1 MLRLVRICISKIAT
15 HEQLSSQPQLLELGE
30 AAKEDINRR
39 IMVTSAT
46 TIRHA
51 FDGGADE
58 ILTTILFLRW
68 IVRKGII
75 GVYGHDKTEQQPDD
89 HPSDCTY

>member
-1 MLRLVRICISKIAT
+1 
-15 HEQLSSQPQLLELGE
+15 
-30 AAKEDINRR
+30 
-39 IMVTSAT
+39 
-46 TIRHA
+46 
-51 FDGGADE
+51 
-58 ILTTILFLRW
+58 LRW